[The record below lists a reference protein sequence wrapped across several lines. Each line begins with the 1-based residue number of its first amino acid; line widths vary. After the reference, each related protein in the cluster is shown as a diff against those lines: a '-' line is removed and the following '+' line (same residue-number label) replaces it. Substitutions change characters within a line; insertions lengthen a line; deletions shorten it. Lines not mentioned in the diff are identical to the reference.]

1 MPEFGWMFGID
12 ADYSHVTWYG
22 NGPEENYCDRKEGV
36 KLGVYSADVSD
47 LMERYLV
54 PQETGNRTGVR
65 WAKITDRS
73 GHGVMV
79 KAAGFPDS
87 GDPEA
92 SAPGTMEFSALP
104 YSPDQLENAEH
115 PYELP
120 PVHRTYIR
128 CSLKQMG
135 VAGDD
140 SWGARPHPEYLLPN
154 DRRLVFAVDFKGI

>member
-1 MPEFGWMFGID
+1 MPEFGWMFAVR
-12 ADYSHVTWYG
+12 ADYSHVTYYG
-22 NGPEENYCDRKEGV
+22 TGRRRTTVTAGKASGLSIQPRRRRDG
-36 KLGVYSADVSD
+36 GA
-47 LMERYLV
+47 YLV

-79 KAAGFPDS
+79 TAAGFPDS
-87 GDPEA
+87 GDSEA
-92 SAPGTMEFSALP
+92 SKPGTMEFSAIP
-104 YSPDQLENAEH
+104 YSPDILEYARH

-140 SWGARPHPEYLLPN
+140 SWGARPHDEYMIPGG
-154 DRRLVFAVDFKGI
+154 RRLVFAVDFKGI

>member
-1 MPEFGWMFGID
+1 M
-12 ADYSHVTWYG
+12 V
-22 NGPEENYCDRKEGV
+22 
-36 KLGVYSADVSD
+36 
-47 LMERYLV
+47 ERYLV

-73 GHGVMV
+73 GHGISVR
-79 KAAGFPDS
+79 AAGFPDC

-92 SAPGTMEFSALP
+92 SIPGTMEFSAIP
-104 YSPDQLENAEH
+104 YSPDMLETALH